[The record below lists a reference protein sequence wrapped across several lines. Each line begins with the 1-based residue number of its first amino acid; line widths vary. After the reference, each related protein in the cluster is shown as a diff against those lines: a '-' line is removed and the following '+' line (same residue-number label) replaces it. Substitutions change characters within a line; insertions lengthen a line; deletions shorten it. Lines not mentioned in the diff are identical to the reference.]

1 MATSVVLGGAG
12 FLGSHLVDSLI
23 SDGNKVVVLDDFSS
37 GTMKNL
43 EQVQN
48 HPLFSIQ
55 KHDICHRIE
64 IDDEVDI
71 VFNFASPASPTRY
84 LENPIHTLQTGS
96 FGTNNAILFAL
107 EKNAR
112 LVQASTSEV
121 YGDPLEH
128 PQTETYWGNVN
139 PIGIR
144 SCYDEA
150 KRYGEALCMAYKRSE
165 DLDVAIARIFN
176 TYGPRLGAT
185 DGRVVSNLIVQ
196 ALAGSPLTIYGD
208 GFQTRSFC
216 FVSDLIDGIRK
227 LASSGACG
235 PINIGN
241 PVEFTVLELAQMV
254 KQITATSSTIEY
266 LDLPADDPMQR
277 CPEIALARSV
287 LNWEPRIGLEVGLR
301 QTIKWFK
308 EQGSLS

>member
-43 EQVQN
+43 EQVEN
-48 HPLFSIQ
+48 NPLFSVQ
-55 KHDICHRIE
+55 RHDICHRIKV
-64 IDDEVDI
+64 DDEVDM
-71 VFNFASPASPTRY
+71 VFNFASPASPPRY

-165 DLDVAIARIFN
+165 DLDVAIVRIFN

-287 LNWEPRIGLEVGLR
+287 LNWEPRIGLEDGLR
-301 QTIKWFK
+301 QTIQWFK
-308 EQGSLS
+308 EQGGLS

>member
-64 IDDEVDI
+64 MDDEVDM
-71 VFNFASPASPTRY
+71 VFNFASPASPPRY

-165 DLDVAIARIFN
+165 DLDVAIVRIFN

-216 FVSDLIDGIRK
+216 FVSDLIDGIRR
-227 LASSGACG
+227 LASSDACG

-266 LDLPADDPMQR
+266 LDLSADDPMQR

-287 LNWEPRIGLEVGLR
+287 LNWEPRIGLEDGLR
-301 QTIKWFK
+301 QTIQWFK
-308 EQGSLS
+308 EQGGLS

>member
-64 IDDEVDI
+64 IDDEVDM

-287 LNWEPRIGLEVGLR
+287 LNWEPRIGLEDGLR
-301 QTIKWFK
+301 QTIQWFK
-308 EQGSLS
+308 EQGGLS

>member
-216 FVSDLIDGIRK
+216 LVSDLIDGIRK

>member
-43 EQVQN
+43 EQVQD

-64 IDDEVDI
+64 IDDEVDM
-71 VFNFASPASPTRY
+71 VFNFASPASPPRY

-165 DLDVAIARIFN
+165 DLDVAIVRIFN

-227 LASSGACG
+227 LAGSDACG

-254 KQITATSSTIEY
+254 KQITATFATIEY

>member
-1 MATSVVLGGAG
+1 
-12 FLGSHLVDSLI
+12 
-23 SDGNKVVVLDDFSS
+23 VLDDFSS

-43 EQVQN
+43 EQVESN
-48 HPLFSIQ
+48 PLFSVQ
-55 KHDICHRIE
+55 RHDICRRIE
-64 IDDEVDI
+64 IDDEVDM
-71 VFNFASPASPTRY
+71 VFNFASPASPPRY

-107 EKNAR
+107 EKSAR
-112 LVQASTSEV
+112 LVHASTSEV

-165 DLDVAIARIFN
+165 GLDVAIVRIFN

-227 LASSGACG
+227 LASSDACG

-241 PVEFTVLELAQMV
+241 PVEFTVLELAQLV

-266 LDLPADDPMQR
+266 LDLPSDDPMQR

-287 LNWEPRIGLEVGLR
+287 LNWEPRIGLEDGLR
-301 QTIKWFK
+301 QTIQWFK
-308 EQGSLS
+308 EQGGLS

>member
-43 EQVQN
+43 EQVQD
-48 HPLFSIQ
+48 HPLFSVQ
-55 KHDICHRIE
+55 RHDIRHRIE
-64 IDDEVDI
+64 MDDEVDM

-107 EKNAR
+107 EKNTR

-121 YGDPLEH
+121 YGDPLEY
-128 PQTETYWGNVN
+128 PQTETYWGNIN

-150 KRYGEALCMAYKRSE
+150 KRYGEALCMAHKRSE
-165 DLDVAIARIFN
+165 DLDVAIVRIFN

-227 LASSGACG
+227 LASSDASG

-254 KQITATSSTIEY
+254 KQITATSSSIEY

-287 LNWEPRIGLEVGLR
+287 LNWEPRIGLEDGLR
-301 QTIKWFK
+301 QTIQWFK
-308 EQGSLS
+308 EQGGLS

>member
-43 EQVQN
+43 EQVQD

-55 KHDICHRIE
+55 KHDICHRIKV
-64 IDDEVDI
+64 DDEVDM
-71 VFNFASPASPTRY
+71 VFNFASPASPPRY

-165 DLDVAIARIFN
+165 DLDVSIVRIFN

-227 LASSGACG
+227 LASSDACG

-287 LNWEPRIGLEVGLR
+287 LNWEPRIGLEDGLR
-301 QTIKWFK
+301 QTIQWFK
-308 EQGSLS
+308 EQGGLS

>member
-1 MATSVVLGGAG
+1 MVTSVVLGGAG

-23 SDGNKVVVLDDFSS
+23 RDGNKVVVLDDFSS

-48 HPLFSIQ
+48 NPLFSVQ
-55 KHDICHRIE
+55 RHDICHRIE
-64 IDDEVDI
+64 IDDEVDM
-71 VFNFASPASPTRY
+71 VFNFASPASPPRY

-165 DLDVAIARIFN
+165 DLDVAIVRIFN

-287 LNWEPRIGLEVGLR
+287 LNWEPRIGLEDGLR
-301 QTIKWFK
+301 QTIQWFK
-308 EQGSLS
+308 EQGGLS

>member
-71 VFNFASPASPTRY
+71 VFNFASPASPPRY

-277 CPEIALARSV
+277 GPEIALARSV
-287 LNWEPRIGLEVGLR
+287 LNWEPRIGLEDGLR
-301 QTIKWFK
+301 QTIQWFK
-308 EQGSLS
+308 EQGGLT

>member
-1 MATSVVLGGAG
+1 MLGLAKR
-12 FLGSHLVDSLI
+12 V
-23 SDGNKVVVLDDFSS
+23 KA
-37 GTMKNL
+37 K
-43 EQVQN
+43 
-48 HPLFSIQ
+48 
-55 KHDICHRIE
+55 
-64 IDDEVDI
+64 
-71 VFNFASPASPTRY
+71 
-84 LENPIHTLQTGS
+84 
-96 FGTNNAILFAL
+96 IL
-107 EKNAR
+107 
-112 LVQASTSEV
+112 QASTSEV

-165 DLDVAIARIFN
+165 DLDVSIVRIFN

-287 LNWEPRIGLEVGLR
+287 LNWEPRIGLEDGLR
-301 QTIKWFK
+301 QTIQWFK
-308 EQGSLS
+308 EQGGLS

>member
-1 MATSVVLGGAG
+1 M
-12 FLGSHLVDSLI
+12 
-23 SDGNKVVVLDDFSS
+23 
-37 GTMKNL
+37 
-43 EQVQN
+43 
-48 HPLFSIQ
+48 
-55 KHDICHRIE
+55 
-64 IDDEVDI
+64 
-71 VFNFASPASPTRY
+71 VFNFASPASPPRY

-112 LVQASTSEV
+112 LVHASTSEV

-165 DLDVAIARIFN
+165 GLDVAIVRIFN

-227 LASSGACG
+227 LASSDACG

-241 PVEFTVLELAQMV
+241 PVEFTVLELAQLV

-266 LDLPADDPMQR
+266 LDLPSDDPMQR

-287 LNWEPRIGLEVGLR
+287 LNWEPRIGLEDGLR
-301 QTIKWFK
+301 QTIQWFK
-308 EQGSLS
+308 EQGGLS

>member
-64 IDDEVDI
+64 IDDEVDM
-71 VFNFASPASPTRY
+71 VFNFASPASPPRY

-112 LVQASTSEV
+112 LVHASTSEV

-165 DLDVAIARIFN
+165 DLDVAIVRIFN

-227 LASSGACG
+227 LASSDACG

-287 LNWEPRIGLEVGLR
+287 LNWEPRIGLEDGLR
-301 QTIKWFK
+301 QTIQWFK
-308 EQGSLS
+308 EQGGLS

>member
-23 SDGNKVVVLDDFSS
+23 RDGNKVVVLDDFSS

-48 HPLFSIQ
+48 HRLFSVQ
-55 KHDICHRIE
+55 RHDICHRIE
-64 IDDEVDI
+64 IDVEVDM
-71 VFNFASPASPTRY
+71 VFNFASPASPPRY

-112 LVQASTSEV
+112 LVHASTSEV

-165 DLDVAIARIFN
+165 DLDVAIVRIFN

-216 FVSDLIDGIRK
+216 FVSDLIEGIRK
-227 LASSGACG
+227 LASLDVCG

-254 KQITATSSTIEY
+254 KQITASSSTIEY

-287 LNWEPRIGLEVGLR
+287 LNWEPRIGLEDGLR
-301 QTIKWFK
+301 QTIRWFK
-308 EQGSLS
+308 EQGGLT

>member
-64 IDDEVDI
+64 MDDEVDM
-71 VFNFASPASPTRY
+71 VFNFASPASPPRY

-112 LVQASTSEV
+112 LIQASTSEV

-165 DLDVAIARIFN
+165 DLDVAIVRIFN

-287 LNWEPRIGLEVGLR
+287 LNWEPRIGLEDGLR
-301 QTIKWFK
+301 QTIQWFK
-308 EQGSLS
+308 EQGGLS

>member
-23 SDGNKVVVLDDFSS
+23 RDGNKVVVLDDFSS

-43 EQVQN
+43 EQVQD

-55 KHDICHRIE
+55 KHDICHRIKV
-64 IDDEVDI
+64 DDEVDM
-71 VFNFASPASPTRY
+71 VFNFASPASPPRY

-165 DLDVAIARIFN
+165 DLDVSIVRIFN

-287 LNWEPRIGLEVGLR
+287 LNWEPRIGLEDGLR
-301 QTIKWFK
+301 QTIQWFK
-308 EQGSLS
+308 EQGGLS

>member
-23 SDGNKVVVLDDFSS
+23 RDGNKVVVLDDFSS

-43 EQVQN
+43 EQVQD
-48 HPLFSIQ
+48 HPLFSFQ
-55 KHDICHRIE
+55 RHDICHRIE
-64 IDDEVDI
+64 IDVEVDT
-71 VFNFASPASPTRY
+71 VFNFASPASPPRY

-96 FGTNNAILFAL
+96 SGTNNAILFAL

-165 DLDVAIARIFN
+165 DLDVSIVRIFN

-227 LASSGACG
+227 LASSDECG

-266 LDLPADDPMQR
+266 LDLPADDPVQR

-287 LNWEPRIGLEVGLR
+287 LNWEPRIRLEDGLR
-301 QTIKWFK
+301 QTIQWFK
-308 EQGSLS
+308 EQGGVS

>member
-43 EQVQN
+43 EQVQD

-55 KHDICHRIE
+55 RHDICYRIE
-64 IDDEVDI
+64 MDDEVDM
-71 VFNFASPASPTRY
+71 VFNFASPASPPRY

-96 FGTNNAILFAL
+96 AGTNNAILFAL
-107 EKNAR
+107 EKKAR

-165 DLDVAIARIFN
+165 DLDVAIVRIFN

-216 FVSDLIDGIRK
+216 FVSDLIHGIRK
-227 LASSGACG
+227 LASSDVCG

-254 KQITATSSTIEY
+254 KQITASSSTIEY

-277 CPEIALARSV
+277 CPEIALARTV
-287 LNWEPRIGLEVGLR
+287 LNWEPRIGLEDGLC
-301 QTIKWFK
+301 QTIQWFK
-308 EQGSLS
+308 EQGGLS

>member
-37 GTMKNL
+37 GTIKNL
-43 EQVQN
+43 EQVQD

-55 KHDICHRIE
+55 RHDICHQIE
-64 IDDEVDI
+64 IDDEVDM
-71 VFNFASPASPTRY
+71 VFNFASPASPPRY

-96 FGTNNAILFAL
+96 SGTNNAILFAL

-128 PQTETYWGNVN
+128 PQTESYWGNVN

-165 DLDVAIARIFN
+165 DLDVAIVRIFN

-196 ALAGSPLTIYGD
+196 ALDGSPLTIYGD
-208 GFQTRSFC
+208 GLQTRSFC

-227 LASSGACG
+227 LASSDACG

-287 LNWEPRIGLEVGLR
+287 LNWEPRIGLEDGLR
-301 QTIKWFK
+301 QTIQWFK
-308 EQGSLS
+308 EQGGLS

>member
-23 SDGNKVVVLDDFSS
+23 RDGNKVVVLDDFSS

-48 HPLFSIQ
+48 NPLFSVQ
-55 KHDICHRIE
+55 RHDICHRIE
-64 IDDEVDI
+64 IDDEVDM
-71 VFNFASPASPTRY
+71 VFNFASPASPPRY

-165 DLDVAIARIFN
+165 DLDVAIVRIFN

-287 LNWEPRIGLEVGLR
+287 LNWEPRIGLEDGLR
-301 QTIKWFK
+301 QTIQWFK
-308 EQGSLS
+308 EQGGLS

>member
-1 MATSVVLGGAG
+1 
-12 FLGSHLVDSLI
+12 
-23 SDGNKVVVLDDFSS
+23 
-37 GTMKNL
+37 
-43 EQVQN
+43 
-48 HPLFSIQ
+48 
-55 KHDICHRIE
+55 
-64 IDDEVDI
+64 
-71 VFNFASPASPTRY
+71 
-84 LENPIHTLQTGS
+84 
-96 FGTNNAILFAL
+96 
-107 EKNAR
+107 
-112 LVQASTSEV
+112 
-121 YGDPLEH
+121 
-128 PQTETYWGNVN
+128 
-139 PIGIR
+139 
-144 SCYDEA
+144 
-150 KRYGEALCMAYKRSE
+150 MAYKRSE

-208 GFQTRSFC
+208 GFQNRSFC

>member
-43 EQVQN
+43 EQVQD

-64 IDDEVDI
+64 IDDEVDM
-71 VFNFASPASPTRY
+71 VFNFASPASPPRY

-96 FGTNNAILFAL
+96 SGTNNAILFAL

-165 DLDVAIARIFN
+165 DLDVSIVRIFN

-287 LNWEPRIGLEVGLR
+287 LNWEPRIGLEDGLR
-301 QTIKWFK
+301 QTIQWFK
-308 EQGSLS
+308 EQGGLS

>member
-43 EQVQN
+43 EQVQD
-48 HPLFSIQ
+48 HPLFSVQ
-55 KHDICHRIE
+55 RHDICHRIE
-64 IDDEVDI
+64 IDVEVDM
-71 VFNFASPASPTRY
+71 VFNFASPASPPRY

-165 DLDVAIARIFN
+165 NLDVAIVRIFN

-266 LDLPADDPMQR
+266 FDLPADDPMQR
-277 CPEIALARSV
+277 CPEIALARSI
-287 LNWEPRIGLEVGLR
+287 LNWEPRIGLEDGLR
-301 QTIKWFK
+301 QTIQWFK
-308 EQGSLS
+308 EQGGLS

>member
-1 MATSVVLGGAG
+1 
-12 FLGSHLVDSLI
+12 
-23 SDGNKVVVLDDFSS
+23 
-37 GTMKNL
+37 
-43 EQVQN
+43 
-48 HPLFSIQ
+48 
-55 KHDICHRIE
+55 
-64 IDDEVDI
+64 
-71 VFNFASPASPTRY
+71 
-84 LENPIHTLQTGS
+84 
-96 FGTNNAILFAL
+96 
-107 EKNAR
+107 
-112 LVQASTSEV
+112 
-121 YGDPLEH
+121 
-128 PQTETYWGNVN
+128 
-139 PIGIR
+139 
-144 SCYDEA
+144 
-150 KRYGEALCMAYKRSE
+150 MAYKRSE
-165 DLDVAIARIFN
+165 DLDVAIVRIFN

-287 LNWEPRIGLEVGLR
+287 LNWEPRIGLEDGLR
-301 QTIKWFK
+301 QTIQWFK
-308 EQGSLS
+308 EQGGLS

>member
-1 MATSVVLGGAG
+1 MVTSVVLGGAG

-23 SDGNKVVVLDDFSS
+23 RDGNKVVVLDDFSS

-64 IDDEVDI
+64 MDDEVDM
-71 VFNFASPASPTRY
+71 VFNFASPASPPRY

-165 DLDVAIARIFN
+165 DLDVSIVRIFN

-227 LASSGACG
+227 LASSDACG

-287 LNWEPRIGLEVGLR
+287 LNWEPRIGLEDGLR
-301 QTIKWFK
+301 QTIQWFK
-308 EQGSLS
+308 EQGGLS

>member
-12 FLGSHLVDSLI
+12 FLGSHLVDSLL

-48 HPLFSIQ
+48 HPLFSVQ
-55 KHDICHRIE
+55 RHDICHRIE
-64 IDDEVDI
+64 IDDEVDM
-71 VFNFASPASPTRY
+71 VFNFASPASPPRY

-96 FGTNNAILFAL
+96 AGTNNAILFAL
-107 EKNAR
+107 EKKAR

-165 DLDVAIARIFN
+165 DLDVAIVRIFN

-287 LNWEPRIGLEVGLR
+287 LNWEPRIGLEDGLR
-301 QTIKWFK
+301 QTIQWFK
-308 EQGSLS
+308 EQGGLS

>member
-37 GTMKNL
+37 GTMRNL
-43 EQVQN
+43 EQVQD

-64 IDDEVDI
+64 MDDEVDM
-71 VFNFASPASPTRY
+71 VFNFASPASPPRY

-165 DLDVAIARIFN
+165 DLDVAIVRIFN

-196 ALAGSPLTIYGD
+196 ALACSPLTIYGD

-227 LASSGACG
+227 LANSDACG

-287 LNWEPRIGLEVGLR
+287 LNWEPRIGLEDGLR
-301 QTIKWFK
+301 QTIQWFK
-308 EQGSLS
+308 ERGGLS

>member
-43 EQVQN
+43 EQVQD

-64 IDDEVDI
+64 IDDEVDM
-71 VFNFASPASPTRY
+71 VFNFASPASPPRY

-165 DLDVAIARIFN
+165 NLDVAIVRIFN

-227 LASSGACG
+227 LASSDACG

-277 CPEIALARSV
+277 CPDIALARTV
-287 LNWEPRIGLEVGLR
+287 LNWEPRIGLEDGLR
-301 QTIKWFK
+301 QTIQWFK
-308 EQGSLS
+308 EQEGLS

>member
-12 FLGSHLVDSLI
+12 LLDSHLVDSLI

-43 EQVQN
+43 EEVQD

-55 KHDICHRIE
+55 KHDICYRIE
-64 IDDEVDI
+64 MDDEVDM
-71 VFNFASPASPTRY
+71 VFNFASPASPPRY

-165 DLDVAIARIFN
+165 DLDVAIVRIFN

-227 LASSGACG
+227 LASSDACG

-254 KQITATSSTIEY
+254 KQITATSSTVEY

-287 LNWEPRIGLEVGLR
+287 LNWEPRIGLEDGLR
-301 QTIKWFK
+301 QTIQWFK
-308 EQGSLS
+308 EQGGLS

>member
-43 EQVQN
+43 EEVQD

-55 KHDICHRIE
+55 KHDICYRIE
-64 IDDEVDI
+64 MDDEVDM
-71 VFNFASPASPTRY
+71 VFNFASPASPPRY

-165 DLDVAIARIFN
+165 DLDVAIVRIFN

-227 LASSGACG
+227 LASSDASG

-254 KQITATSSTIEY
+254 KQITATSSSIEY

-287 LNWEPRIGLEVGLR
+287 LNWEPRIGLEDGLR
-301 QTIKWFK
+301 QTIQWFK
-308 EQGSLS
+308 EQGGLS

>member
-1 MATSVVLGGAG
+1 MVTSVVLGGAG

-23 SDGNKVVVLDDFSS
+23 RDGNKVVVLDDFSS

-48 HPLFSIQ
+48 NPLFSVQ
-55 KHDICHRIE
+55 RHDICHRIE
-64 IDDEVDI
+64 IDDEVDM
-71 VFNFASPASPTRY
+71 VFNFASPASPPRY

-165 DLDVAIARIFN
+165 DLDVSIVRIFN

-227 LASSGACG
+227 LASSDACG

-287 LNWEPRIGLEVGLR
+287 LNWEPRIGLEDGLR
-301 QTIKWFK
+301 QTIQWFK
-308 EQGSLS
+308 EQGGLS

>member
-64 IDDEVDI
+64 MDDEVDM
-71 VFNFASPASPTRY
+71 VFNFASPASPPRY

-112 LVQASTSEV
+112 LIQASTSEV

-150 KRYGEALCMAYKRSE
+150 KRYGEALCVAYKRSE
-165 DLDVAIARIFN
+165 ELDVAIVRIFN

-196 ALAGSPLTIYGD
+196 ALTGSPLTIYGD

-216 FVSDLIDGIRK
+216 FVSDLIDGIRR
-227 LASSGACG
+227 LASSDACG

-287 LNWEPRIGLEVGLR
+287 LNWEPRIGLEDGLR
-301 QTIKWFK
+301 QTIQWFK
-308 EQGSLS
+308 EQGGLS

>member
-64 IDDEVDI
+64 IDDEVDM
-71 VFNFASPASPTRY
+71 VFNFASPASPPRY
-84 LENPIHTLQTGS
+84 LENQIHTLQTGS

-165 DLDVAIARIFN
+165 DLDVAIVRIFN

-216 FVSDLIDGIRK
+216 FVSDLINGIRR
-227 LASSGACG
+227 LASSDACG

-277 CPEIALARSV
+277 CPDIALARTV
-287 LNWEPRIGLEVGLR
+287 LNWEPRIGLEDGLR
-301 QTIKWFK
+301 QTIQWFK
-308 EQGSLS
+308 EQEGLS

>member
-43 EQVQN
+43 EQVQD

-55 KHDICHRIE
+55 RHDICYRIE
-64 IDDEVDI
+64 MDDEVDM
-71 VFNFASPASPTRY
+71 VFNFASPASPPRY

-96 FGTNNAILFAL
+96 AGTNNAILFAL
-107 EKNAR
+107 EKKAR

-165 DLDVAIARIFN
+165 DLDVAIVRIFN

-216 FVSDLIDGIRK
+216 FVSDLIHGIRK
-227 LASSGACG
+227 LASSDVCG

-266 LDLPADDPMQR
+266 LDLPVDDPMQR
-277 CPEIALARSV
+277 CPEIALARTV
-287 LNWEPRIGLEVGLR
+287 LNWEPRIGLEDGLC
-301 QTIKWFK
+301 QTIQWFK
-308 EQGSLS
+308 EQGGLS

>member
-64 IDDEVDI
+64 MDDEVDM
-71 VFNFASPASPTRY
+71 VFNFASPASPPRY

-112 LVQASTSEV
+112 LIQASTSEV

-150 KRYGEALCMAYKRSE
+150 KRYGEALCVAYKRSE
-165 DLDVAIARIFN
+165 DLDVAIVRIFN

-208 GFQTRSFC
+208 GCQTRSFC

-227 LASSGACG
+227 LASSDACG

-287 LNWEPRIGLEVGLR
+287 LNWEPRIGLEDGLR
-301 QTIKWFK
+301 QTIQWFK
-308 EQGSLS
+308 EQGGLS